1 MVRTLESL
9 HSEYKARTPRSM
21 EQWERGKQT
30 MPGGIIKGA
39 YWKSPHPLYIDHAS
53 GCMLYDLDGNEYVD
67 YANHHSATLLGHSH
81 PDVVAAIHKELDRGI
96 AFGNPTA
103 LEAEISEEIVARV
116 PAIEKVRFSNSGTES
131 SLHASRMIRA
141 ATGRR
146 KIAKFEGAYHGSND
160 ALEHSTNPALDAAGS
175 IESPSVVP
183 AHKGMSEGSED
194 EIVILP
200 YSDRETVDLILREH
214 KDEIAGVFFD
224 GRPGMLDVS
233 DDFAS
238 FLRDITKDL
247 GMKLVVD
254 EVVSFRTGP
263 AGYQGLAGIQ
273 PDITIFGKVVGGGMP
288 VGAIGGSAEMMD
300 MLDNTGPPTGITQ
313 SGTFSGNNLTL
324 AAGLATLRAL
334 TPEVYAHLDS
344 IGQRLAQGLDQAYA
358 DAGIPC
364 QVLQRGSVV
373 NAYLTDHKVS
383 DYRRLM
389 TSDTATTTKINLALL
404 LKGYNLGTAPMEFM
418 LSSPL
423 TDKHI
428 DGFLEALSEVLAE
441 ED

>member
-1 MVRTLESL
+1 MCIR
-9 HSEYKARTPRSM
+9 
-21 EQWERGKQT
+21 
-30 MPGGIIKGA
+30 
-39 YWKSPHPLYIDHAS
+39 
-53 GCMLYDLDGNEYVD
+53 
-67 YANHHSATLLGHSH
+67 
-81 PDVVAAIHKELDRGI
+81 DR
-96 AFGNPTA
+96 
-103 LEAEISEEIVARV
+103 
-116 PAIEKVRFSNSGTES
+116 
-131 SLHASRMIRA
+131 
-141 ATGRR
+141 
-146 KIAKFEGAYHGSND
+146 
-160 ALEHSTNPALDAAGS
+160 
-175 IESPSVVP
+175 
-183 AHKGMSEGSED
+183 
-194 EIVILP
+194 
-200 YSDRETVDLILREH
+200 
-214 KDEIAGVFFD
+214 
-224 GRPGMLDVS
+224 
-233 DDFAS
+233 
-238 FLRDITKDL
+238 RDITKDL

-300 MLDNTGPPTGITQ
+300 MLDNTGHPTGITQ

-373 NAYLTDHKVS
+373 NAYLTDRKVS
-383 DYRRLM
+383 DYRSFM
-389 TSDTATTTKINLALL
+389 TSDTATTTRINLALL